1 MRFDELEVEETFD
14 FAFFSQEGEG
24 VCILLSNFELIRT
37 NSEIDLF
44 FRQLNNISIED
55 SYIWWVIWLKLQITY
70 TNRKFVQQ
78 NGSGKRNQYQ
88 KKEENIEKKR

>member
-24 VCILLSNFELIRT
+24 VCIFLPNFELIRT

-44 FRQLNNISIED
+44 FRQLNNISIEN
-55 SYIWWVIWLKLQITY
+55 SYIWWVI
-70 TNRKFVQQ
+70 
-78 NGSGKRNQYQ
+78 
-88 KKEENIEKKR
+88 